1 MKCSI
6 EGCPKPARTR
16 TWCPMHYGRWR
27 RNGDPLVAKRYA
39 SSPDEALEIR
49 GERQGE
55 CLVWTGAVDGDG
67 YGSVSVNGRIVGVHR
82 YAYEREHGKLPTDID
97 VDHRCHNPACFELK
111 HLRPATRAQ
120 NASHRRG
127 ASKSNRSTG
136 VRNVLRRKNGFQ
148 VQVRHQGRAY
158 GHFHVT
164 IEAAEAE
171 AIALRERLHGDFA

>member
-1 MKCSI
+1 MECSI
-6 EGCPKPARTR
+6 EECAKPARTR
-16 TWCPMHYGRWR
+16 TWCPMHYERWR
-27 RNGDPLVAKRYA
+27 RNGDPLIAKRYA
-39 SSPDEALEIR
+39 SSPDEALELR
-49 GERQGE
+49 GERRGE
-55 CLVWTGAVDGDG
+55 CLVWTGARNDEGYGHVWVDGRA
-67 YGSVSVNGRIVGVHR
+67 VNVHR
-82 YAYEREHGKLPTDID
+82 YAYEREHGKLPADID